1 MVQFAPLASPGLCV
15 HPGMIQHDLYQVAPF
30 GNPRIKGCLHL
41 PEAYRSLPRPSSPSC
56 AKASTVRPLQLDQKS
71 ACDISGLKVG
81 KTQVYQAEYHKVD
94 LYSIVKELRPNY
106 GGPRWS

>member
-1 MVQFAPLASPGLCV
+1 MVQFAPFASFRLYI
-15 HPGMIQHDLYQVAPF
+15 HLKIMQHDLHWVAQF

-71 ACDISGLKVG
+71 CLRYFRHEVG

-94 LYSIVKELRPNY
+94 LYSIVKELQPNY
-106 GGPRWS
+106 WWA